1 VKLRPAVFALVPLVL
16 AFVVAWIDPGLI
28 GAYHWFLFYPAA
40 FLSSWMGGRR
50 VGVLGTL
57 ATAAIAW
64 WFVIPPEGQ
73 LRKDIHELL
82 PALVF
87 VAMGVFFAV
96 FHDRLKRAIAEV
108 EAANVKL
115 KEHDDLKTRFFANV
129 SHELRTPLSLIL
141 GPTRE
146 LLKTRELAPAERRD
160 LEIIE
165 RNAQTLLGR
174 VNDLL
179 DVAKLDA
186 GAARL
191 EYAETDVARLLRF
204 VASHFEV
211 VSIEAGVALAI
222 EAPAH
227 FMCQVD
233 PDKVRRVVFNLVSN
247 ALKFTPREGRVRLS
261 VRGVGSDRFV
271 LEVADTGPGIPREQ
285 RVEVFERFRQL
296 DGGTTRRFGGT
307 GLGLSIAREIA
318 TLHDGRI
325 AVDDAPE
332 GGALFTVELP
342 RNAPPGTKV
351 RGAANAKDIPDERPS
366 QRESL
371 MPIRAVSAPP
381 SDEIAPL
388 ADAPVVLVVEDNEEM
403 NRHVAS
409 ALSDRYRVERASDGR
424 AGIAAALRL
433 LPDIVLT
440 DLMMPVVSGE
450 TLVRE
455 LRSRTELDEVP
466 IVVLTAKADEATRVR
481 VLEEG
486 ATDYLLKPFTIEEL
500 RARVANLVSHKLA
513 NERVRKSE
521 ATLDG
526 VISISADAIIMC
538 DDEQR
543 ITRFNAG
550 ATKVFGYASPEAIGQ
565 PLEMLLPTRFR
576 DVHDKHFRSFAADPS
591 ESRLMNAPRPLVW
604 GLRKT
609 GEEFPAEISLSKLTV
624 GGERVFTVSLRD
636 VTERERVRLALE
648 QALQARDEVLGIVAH
663 DLRNPLNTIVLYTNL
678 LKRDRGID
686 QTEDSPVAAIARA
699 ATRMNRLIQDLL
711 DVSRLEAGRALRIA
725 PESLAPASLV
735 HDVIDAHKPS
745 AQAASIEITTDVKT
759 CGTVI
764 ADHDRLLQV
773 FDNLVYNAIKF
784 TPAHGH
790 ITLSAEP
797 RDGEIVF
804 CVCDTGR
811 GLTTEACAHLFDR
824 FWQASESDRRGQG
837 LGMSVAKAIV
847 EGHGGRIWVDSKP
860 GEGTRVSFAIPA
872 ANRRNIQS

>member
-1 VKLRPAVFALVPLVL
+1 MVE
-16 AFVVAWIDPGLI
+16 WIDPGFI
-28 GAYHWFLFYPAA
+28 GAYHWFLFYPAV
-40 FLSSWMGGRR
+40 FLSSWIGGRR
-50 VGVLGTL
+50 VGVIGTV

-64 WFVIPPEGQ
+64 WLVIPPEGH
-73 LRKDIHELL
+73 LRKDVHEVL
-82 PALVF
+82 PALIF
-87 VAMGVFFAV
+87 VAMGIFFAV
-96 FHDRLKRAIAEV
+96 FHDRLKRAIAEG
-108 EAANVKL
+108 EAANEKL
-115 KEHDDLKTRFFANV
+115 KAHDGLKTRFFANV

-146 LLKTRELAPAERRD
+146 LLQSRDLEPSERRD

-186 GAARL
+186 GAANL

-211 VSIEAGVALAI
+211 VSIEAGVGIAI
-222 EAPAH
+222 DAPAH

-233 PDKVRRVVFNLVSN
+233 PDKLRRVVFNLVSN
-247 ALKFTPREGRVRLS
+247 ALKFTPHGGRVRLS
-261 VRGVGSDRFV
+261 VRESGPEHFV
-271 LEVADTGPGIPREQ
+271 LEVADNGPGVPPEQ
-285 RVEVFERFRQL
+285 RAEIFERFHQL

-307 GLGLSIAREIA
+307 GLGLSIAREITA
-318 TLHDGRI
+318 LHGGQI
-325 AVDDAPE
+325 SVDDAPG
-332 GGALFTVELP
+332 GGALFAVEIP
-342 RNAPPGTKV
+342 RNAPEGTKV
-351 RGAANAKDIPDERPS
+351 RGADANEIPSERPS

-371 MPIRAVSAPP
+371 MPIRAVSAVSP
-381 SDEIAPL
+381 DEIASPEN
-388 ADAPVVLVVEDNEEM
+388 APVVLVVEDNEEM
-403 NRHVAS
+403 SRYVAS
-409 ALSDRYRVERASDGR
+409 ALADRYRVERAADGR

-440 DLMMPVVSGE
+440 DLMMPIVSGE

-455 LRSRTELDEVP
+455 LRSRAELDDVP
-466 IVVLTAKADEATRVR
+466 IVVLTAKTDDATRVR

-500 RARVANLVSHKLA
+500 RARVANLVAHKVA
-513 NERVRKSE
+513 SERVRKSE

-550 ATKVFGYASPEAIGQ
+550 ATNVFGYTSAEAIGQ
-565 PLEMLLPTRFR
+565 PLDILLPPRFR
-576 DVHDKHFRSFAADPS
+576 EVHKKHVQAFAADAS
-591 ESRLMNAPRPLVW
+591 SSRLMSGKRPLVS
-604 GLRKT
+604 GVRKS
-609 GEEFPAEISLSKLTV
+609 GEEFPAEISISKLTV
-624 GGERVFTVSLRD
+624 CGERVFTVSLRD
-636 VTERERVRLALE
+636 VTEREQARAALE
-648 QALQARDEVLGIVAH
+648 HALQARDEVLGIVAH

-678 LKRDRGID
+678 LKRNLSID
-686 QTEDSPVAAIARA
+686 HAEDSPVAAIARA

-725 PESLAPASLV
+725 PEPLTPAGIV
-735 HDVIDAHKPS
+735 RDVVDAHKPS

-759 CGTVI
+759 CGAVT

-804 CVCDTGR
+804 GVRDTGR
-811 GLTTEACAHLFDR
+811 GLTSEACAHLFDR
-824 FWQASESDRRGQG
+824 FWQASEADRRGQG

-847 EGHGGRIWVDSKP
+847 EGHGGRIWVDSKI

-872 ANRRNIQS
+872 ASRRSIHA